1 MHAVNGY
8 FNCISIHPCI
18 YRTDRESRHNTS
30 RRHPIL
36 RTDRLHTPAVAR
48 MVKSAQLDGGGECT
62 ANKLPGPTTVRAV
75 AIQAVAIQSS
85 MRNNDPYLLP
95 RQYGLSI

>member
-36 RTDRLHTPAVAR
+36 RTEQLNAPAVAR
-48 MVKSAQLDGGGECT
+48 IVKSARLDSGGECT
-62 ANKLPGPTTVRAV
+62 SNKPPGPTTMRAV
-75 AIQAVAIQSS
+75 AIQAVVIRSS
-85 MRNNDPYLLP
+85 VRNSGPYP
-95 RQYGLSI
+95 PP